1 MEEEKH
7 GAPFNKRK
15 RGKTPN
21 DQWRKAFLM
30 RGVDTEAINPGEC
43 DRDWLEGME
52 GPSQSLELKED
63 KGLSHGDLKAKG

>member
-1 MEEEKH
+1 
-7 GAPFNKRK
+7 
-15 RGKTPN
+15 
-21 DQWRKAFLM
+21 M